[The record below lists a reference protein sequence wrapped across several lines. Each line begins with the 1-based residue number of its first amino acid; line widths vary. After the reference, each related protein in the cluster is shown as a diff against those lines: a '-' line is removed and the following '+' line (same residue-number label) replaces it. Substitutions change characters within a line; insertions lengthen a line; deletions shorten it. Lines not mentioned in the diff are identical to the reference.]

1 MGDNSGV
8 DRMYQL
14 VAPRTLPCDDANI
27 EIQYSTRFWI
37 MPNAVTQDRFG
48 RINEEQGVIVGHA
61 GEQIPYAGRFTNIAS
76 YQMFRSYGR
85 NSLHCP
91 CVSCHQRSMS

>member
-1 MGDNSGV
+1 MRIGSGKHETSGQSVQGVAVAAEVHTMGDNSGV

-48 RINEEQGVIVGHA
+48 SVNEEQGVIVGHA
-61 GEQIPYAGRFTNIAS
+61 GEQILGA
-76 YQMFRSYGR
+76 
-85 NSLHCP
+85 
-91 CVSCHQRSMS
+91 